1 LGRSAGF
8 TLVEVLMVM
17 VIVGVTAAVILPR
30 VRFDNARVISA
41 IRAVDLA
48 IAVAQRDAVS
58 RQHNTLVVFDTVNS
72 QLRVVWDANSNG
84 RADAGEKARITAM
97 PEQVRFARPSAVPR
111 VTSSIDTPGSG
122 LVNPLGPQV
131 VMQRSGSADRRLTMY
146 LTTVRSMREMTLTPE
161 VRAVQI
167 LRASGRSSW
176 LTWDGRV
183 WRRGR

>member
-1 LGRSAGF
+1 M
-8 TLVEVLMVM
+8 VL

-72 QLRVVWDANSNG
+72 QVRVVWDANSNG
-84 RADAGEKARITAM
+84 RADGGEKARITAL
-97 PEQVRFARPSAVPR
+97 PEQVRFGRPSAVPS
-111 VTSSIDTPGSG
+111 VTNAIDTPGSG
-122 LVNPLGPQV
+122 ILNPLGPQI
-131 VMQRSGSADRRLTMY
+131 VMLRSGSADRRLTIY
-146 LTTVRSMREMTLTPE
+146 LTTIRSLREMTLTPE
-161 VRAVQI
+161 VRAVQV

-176 LTWDGRV
+176 LTWDGLL